1 MLHVPERVMPFI
13 AVKAIVEWSEG
24 MTSTQH
30 LNQMKLSA
38 FVAIAA
44 VIGGSFL
51 IPVPVQAESCPSG
64 TSYHKIKRGL
74 FLARKTV
81 AEGCFT
87 PYEAAQLNMQADSN
101 ENKRRSNVMRNINAN
116 KQRQCFGNAS
126 TYGNT
131 TYGNATCY

>member
-1 MLHVPERVMPFI
+1 
-13 AVKAIVEWSEG
+13 
-24 MTSTQH
+24 
-30 LNQMKLSA
+30 MKLST
-38 FVAIAA
+38 FVAVAA

-51 IPVPVQAESCPSG
+51 ITPTAAEARRNCPEG

-87 PYEAAQLNMQADSN
+87 PYEAAQLNMQDDSN
-101 ENKRRSNVMRNINAN
+101 EQRRRSNVMRNINAN
-116 KQRQCFGNAS
+116 KQRQCFGSAS
-126 TYGNT
+126 SYGNI